1 MSFLKDAVH
10 FERFNPGVGLSASS
24 VIPPNLVPP
33 LVVDMLR
40 CPPIVSYNSEEK
52 PESEEKALLVAA
64 AGNEGA
70 APMVDDVEV
79 SEVSVG
85 GALEGFTK
93 AQ

>member
-1 MSFLKDAVH
+1 M
-10 FERFNPGVGLSASS
+10 
-24 VIPPNLVPP
+24 
-33 LVVDMLR
+33 
-40 CPPIVSYNSEEK
+40 SYNSEEK

-64 AGNEGA
+64 AGKEGA

-93 AQ
+93 AQWQGGPPAASSSMLNEEDSSP